1 MATIGENIK
10 NLREKNGWSQAELA
24 SKIGKTR
31 SAISQYEH
39 NETTPRMGV
48 IEDLA
53 RVFGVKKRNIIEQS
67 VTYAVVSLDDEL
79 DEDEQE
85 LLIYYRALSA
95 SGKRAVLAGLK
106 EYASQQGKD

>member
-67 VTYAVVSLDDEL
+67 VTYSFVSLDDEL
-79 DEDEQE
+79 SKDEKE
-85 LLIYYRALSA
+85 LIRLFRQLPSKGKAAL
-95 SGKRAVLAGLK
+95 LAGLRDYS
-106 EYASQQGKD
+106 ERN

>member
-67 VTYAVVSLDDEL
+67 VTYAVVSLDDGL
-79 DEDEQE
+79 SEDEKE
-85 LLIYYRALSA
+85 LVRLFRQMPNKGKAAL
-95 SGKRAVLAGLK
+95 LAGLHEYVK
-106 EYASQQGKD
+106 ENK